1 MVRVVG
7 FLRLHHEYHHCVS
20 SVLLLSSSSWCQN
33 TKCYPF
39 SGHFYRSLE
48 APRLS
53 DFLDVDLQLNLI
65 IQSRMK
71 EFPTQ

>member
-1 MVRVVG
+1 MI
-7 FLRLHHEYHHCVS
+7 VS
-20 SVLLLSSSSWCQN
+20 PPFLLLSFSSWFLN
-33 TKCYPF
+33 TERYPF

-53 DFLDVDLQLNLI
+53 NILCVDLQQNLL

-71 EFPTQ
+71 DFPIQ